1 MSTTGSGTKA
11 DPYVITTYSDF
22 YTLTHNVGTER
33 WIKLANN
40 IDLNYATW
48 DRMWTTTTTSQRPKC
63 HVDLNG
69 YGFLHVVVPS
79 VNVYDVNNPKEAHIF
94 CGYEWYNGTIDV
106 HSDPDDLTPPLSIMA
121 NGFYGN
127 ITDSM
132 TTFTNVKFTG
142 YINIV
147 PEWIT
152 LSKAIYYTTLFRG
165 MFNYCVWNMDVNF
178 SSCNQTD
185 LWTTNL
191 SGTQAVFYPNYNQTI
206 SDYKWITPDQAG
218 MCNCDVNIRAYDWGY
233 PYNNAQRCYLI
244 RPLSTGTIALYNN
257 RFRGSM
263 GSRAATDMKG
273 WFLTSYATA
282 FNSDYL
288 TNNVVSIDFRYT
300 IPTLQYDCGHVV
312 PYDLV
317 STRSG
322 YPTPVYDTNLFNTD
336 YLRYVKLKRG
346 LTANGFTGCTI
357 SEITYL
363 HSLREKGLRVYSN
376 SYIPT

>member
-11 DPYVITTYSDF
+11 DPCIITTYSDF

-165 MFNYCVWNMDVNF
+165 MFNY
-178 SSCNQTD
+178 
-185 LWTTNL
+185 
-191 SGTQAVFYPNYNQTI
+191 
-206 SDYKWITPDQAG
+206 
-218 MCNCDVNIRAYDWGY
+218 
-233 PYNNAQRCYLI
+233 
-244 RPLSTGTIALYNN
+244 
-257 RFRGSM
+257 
-263 GSRAATDMKG
+263 
-273 WFLTSYATA
+273 
-282 FNSDYL
+282 
-288 TNNVVSIDFRYT
+288 
-300 IPTLQYDCGHVV
+300 
-312 PYDLV
+312 
-317 STRSG
+317 
-322 YPTPVYDTNLFNTD
+322 
-336 YLRYVKLKRG
+336 
-346 LTANGFTGCTI
+346 
-357 SEITYL
+357 
-363 HSLREKGLRVYSN
+363 
-376 SYIPT
+376 